1 MKIRFVSREE
11 IINSLLD
18 KMIERG
24 NLTSEQ
30 QDLLVGLT
38 SEKQD

>member
-24 NLTSEQ
+24 KLTSEQ